1 MTMAKLSAEA
11 TREPVNW
18 HVSVFARCD
27 GSILLTR
34 DPGSGDW
41 LPLRS
46 AIGVCETPQIAA
58 QRVLVDE
65 TGLEATF
72 PMADSKQCVPAGFL
86 SYEEGWAQAQRGIHV
101 ADFSFVADVSTVETL
116 RKRGN
121 VDRRWL
127 STTNGV
133 ECPDDV
139 RRLFVR
145 ALEFRHHPEP
155 GICRVCDELAARP
168 GWFLCAV
175 HRREIMRAATHS
187 RWSQDAFREVAERRH
202 RGDTWKTIA
211 RHFGVSQG
219 RLDEVLH
226 SECRQA
232 QRLPYVAKA
241 EDIAAWLNSLLP
253 ADGS

>member
-1 MTMAKLSAEA
+1 MTMTKLLAEA

-27 GSILLTR
+27 GSIWLTR

-58 QRVLVDE
+58 RRVLVNE

-72 PMADSKQCVPAGFL
+72 PLAHSKQCVPAGFL
-86 SYEEGWAQAQRGIHV
+86 SYEEGSAKAPNGIHV
-101 ADFSFVADVSTVETL
+101 ADFSFVADVPTVETL
-116 RKRGN
+116 RKRGD

-127 STTNGV
+127 FTTSDI

-139 RRLFVR
+139 RGLFVR
-145 ALEFRHHPEP
+145 ALDFRHHPEP
-155 GICRVCDELAARP
+155 GICRVCYELAAEP

-202 RGDTWKTIA
+202 RGDTWKTIS
-211 RHFGVSQG
+211 RLFGVSQG

-226 SECRQA
+226 SECRRA
-232 QRLPYVAKA
+232 QRLPYEPLAK
-241 EDIAAWLNSLLP
+241 DIAAWLNSLLP